1 MTQLRGLTDNIANL
15 SDDVKKIKG
24 DVDEINKKIP
34 DSITKTVQTQLKKLH

>member
-24 DVDEINKKIP
+24 DVDNLSDDK
-34 DSITKTVQTQLKKLH
+34 SILKGELCSVAVAL